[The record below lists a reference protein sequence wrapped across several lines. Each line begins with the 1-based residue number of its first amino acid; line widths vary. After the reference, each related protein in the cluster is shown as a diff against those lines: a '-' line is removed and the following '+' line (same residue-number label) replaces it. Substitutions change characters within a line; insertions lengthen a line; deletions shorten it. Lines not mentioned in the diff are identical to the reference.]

1 VAVARAV
8 QNDPNCTGNM
18 VIRKMG
24 NIADDWIQ
32 IDHSLKDSVDKL
44 VRVERDAVLFKNLGG
59 IEVGGN
65 RQSEVQKLRRFCE
78 ERRFNNA
85 IKHHNNDGEHIQAH
99 KMLITSMQWHPDIH
113 YRMTTVNDIMNI
125 GRAINAGEI
134 TFYTDGTFGMCKNEF
149 CLICVRVGKRCDGTT
164 TVGCSVNPSESE
176 SGMRATYEGLQ
187 ASFFGLF
194 NKLRVCNRVFGY
206 EIRVV
211 S

>member
-1 VAVARAV
+1 
-8 QNDPNCTGNM
+8 M

-85 IKHHNNDGEHIQAH
+85 LTLHNKGEKHMQANTLISSMKWQPEIHNG
-99 KMLITSMQWHPDIH
+99 
-113 YRMTTVNDIMNI
+113 MTTMNDIMNI
-125 GRAINAGEI
+125 GRAINAAEV
-134 TFYTDGTFGMCKNEF
+134 TFIRT
-149 CLICVRVGKRCDGTT
+149 LHVGQYIWY
-164 TVGCSVNPSESE
+164 V
-176 SGMRATYEGLQ
+176 
-187 ASFFGLF
+187 
-194 NKLRVCNRVFGY
+194 
-206 EIRVV
+206 
-211 S
+211 